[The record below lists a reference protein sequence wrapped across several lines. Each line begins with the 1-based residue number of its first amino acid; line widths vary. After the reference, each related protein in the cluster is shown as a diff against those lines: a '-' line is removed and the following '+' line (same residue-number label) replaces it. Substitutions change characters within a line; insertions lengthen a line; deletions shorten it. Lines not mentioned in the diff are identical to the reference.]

1 MKYELVKDGSRKDGT
16 VELFRVK
23 ALHDFD
29 TLWSSIKAGE
39 LGGYVEGEKNL
50 SQEGKCWIYPNAR
63 VLGHAEVSENAVVG
77 SPDGGE
83 VVNVNVYAHSKVN
96 GNACVFDGSICT
108 NAVITGNAEVRSCEL
123 IGGSVVVCDNVIINN
138 NRVRLAGK
146 GLVGDDVSIFD
157 EVRWDGFGKVY
168 SEEDIITLSNI
179 PVMQVYLMNGVATTT
194 FHFNKRDGI
203 LFGRFLR
210 SPLTLDD
217 LKKWAN
223 DKSVDDY
230 INKGVHERDAAI
242 LKAMHELLS
251 AIHEKTSFMD
261 AQNQPACDL

>member
-1 MKYELVKDGSRKDGT
+1 MKYELVKDSSRKDGT

-50 SQEGKCWIYPNAR
+50 SQEGRCWVYPNAR
-63 VLGHAEVSENAVVG
+63 VLGHAEVSENAIVG

-123 IGGSVVVCDNVIINN
+123 IGGSVVVCDDVIINN

-146 GLVGDDVSIFD
+146 GLVGGDVSIFD

-194 FHFNKRDGI
+194 VHFNKRDGI

-210 SPLTLDD
+210 SPLMLDD

-251 AIHEKTSFMD
+251 AIHEKISFMD
-261 AQNQPACDL
+261 AQQKSDAQ